1 MPSRRPLDIYKANY
15 QTGPAGDMGLHSV
28 FLQVKQSFNIRRVL
42 YPGSYL
48 HIIPSLYFPHV
59 SYVDSLSGIS
69 KMLADTDLREY
80 IDRNK
85 LYPEPAEID
94 CYELDYH
101 TFDSAPQES
110 FDLLISLNAGL
121 ISQSCGRFLAPGGLL
136 VANDEHY
143 DARRAFVDPS
153 YSLAGVFEGD
163 DCRLEI
169 APSKLASFFKTS
181 SGVTLTPEMVD
192 ADLGRPPSRA
202 RFKTW
207 EAATAYLF
215 KKRG

>member
-1 MPSRRPLDIYKANY
+1 
-15 QTGPAGDMGLHSV
+15 MGLHSV
-28 FLQVKQSFNIRRVL
+28 FLQVKQSFNIKRVL

-48 HIIPSLYFPHV
+48 DVTPSLYFPHV

-80 IDRNK
+80 IDRSK
-85 LYPEPAEID
+85 LYPEPADIR
-94 CYELDYH
+94 CYEQDYH
-101 TFDSAPQES
+101 TFDTAPKES
-110 FDLLISLNAGL
+110 FDSLISLNAGL

-153 YSLAGVFEGD
+153 YSLAGVFVGD
-163 DCRLEI
+163 DCRLET
-169 APSKLASFFKTS
+169 APAILASCFKTS
-181 SGVTLTPEMVD
+181 KGVTLTAEMVD
-192 ADLGRPPSRA
+192 ADLDRPPSRA
-202 RFKTW
+202 RFKTV
-207 EAATAYLF
+207 EAAAAYLF